1 MLQNIKIKVLS
12 KFQRRTLAEQAETTP
27 LDIETFK
34 EPEIEVANDDTF
46 KYLLLTV
53 SGLLII
59 VSCLMLANTWVTRKH
74 MNQTTDD
81 REVLR

>member
-1 MLQNIKIKVLS
+1 MDV
-12 KFQRRTLAEQAETTP
+12 EV
-27 LDIETFK
+27 FK
-34 EPEIEVANDDTF
+34 EPEIEVASDDTF

-74 MNQTTDD
+74 MNQATDD
-81 REVLR
+81 REALRQIRTE